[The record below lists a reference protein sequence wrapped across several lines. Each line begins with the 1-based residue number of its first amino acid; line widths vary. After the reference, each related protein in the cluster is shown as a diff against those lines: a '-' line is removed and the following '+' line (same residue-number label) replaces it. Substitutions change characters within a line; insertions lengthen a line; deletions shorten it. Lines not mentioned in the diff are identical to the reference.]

1 MTLQERISALT
12 IAIAE
17 QIKSLKT
24 AVGTQTLN
32 TEAKDLTG
40 ALNEVSQKVNTVYNQ
55 EKFQESQ
62 LYMNLLQADSD
73 NGLRV
78 GALDSLTTDV
88 KTSAVDAINELDAK
102 LDAIT
107 ASGSTSINDAVPS
120 DSTAYSGAKV
130 EAIKTELSQTITDA
144 VAQAKAD
151 LTDGADAAMDTFKEV
166 QTAMEQD
173 KTAAQA
179 LATSVAARLK
189 IDEIHQLT
197 SKQKTNVETS
207 LNLGDTDT
215 DFVAVFNAGL
225 TGVQ

>member
-12 IAIAE
+12 TAIAE

-55 EKFQESQ
+55 EKFQESK

-73 NGLRV
+73 NRLRV

-107 ASGSTSINDAVPS
+107 ASGSTSINDAAPS

-130 EAIKTELSQTITDA
+130 EAIKTELSKTITDA

-166 QTAMEQD
+166 QTAMKQD

-197 SKQKTNVETS
+197 SEQKTNVETS
-207 LNLGDTDT
+207 LNLGNTDT

-225 TGVQ
+225 TGA

>member
-12 IAIAE
+12 TAIAE

-40 ALNEVSQKVNTVYNQ
+40 ALNEVSQKVNTVYSQ
-55 EKFQESQ
+55 EKFQESK
-62 LYMNLLQADSD
+62 LYRDLLQADSD
-73 NGLRV
+73 NKLRV
-78 GALDSLTTDV
+78 GALDSLTTDA
-88 KTSAVDAINELDAK
+88 KTSAVDAINELDSK
-102 LDAIT
+102 LDVIT
-107 ASGSTSINDAVPS
+107 ASGSTSINGAAPS

-130 EAIKTELSQTITDA
+130 EAIKTELSKTITDA

-166 QTAMEQD
+166 QTAMKQD

-179 LATSVAARLK
+179 LATSVAARLE

-197 SKQKTNVETS
+197 SEQKTNVETS

-225 TGVQ
+225 TGA